1 MLSSAQM
8 TQARELLLLDSI
20 AHIGA
25 SCAGRVVV
33 SGSHGGQSAAGFVL
47 EAPAVPR
54 AVFFNDAGVGKEGA
68 GIVALAL
75 LERRAIAA
83 AAYSHQSA
91 RIGDAAD
98 GASHGVI
105 THLNP
110 AAAAAGLAAGMTV
123 RDALARLGVAA

>member
-1 MLSSAQM
+1 M
-8 TQARELLLLDSI
+8 TQIRELLLLDSI

-25 SCAGRVVV
+25 GCAGRVVV
-33 SGSHGGQSAAGFVL
+33 SGSHGGLSAAGFVI
-47 EAPAVPR
+47 EAPAVPH

-75 LERRAIAA
+75 LQQREIAA
-83 AAYSHQSA
+83 ATYSHMSA

-110 AAAAAGLAAGMTV
+110 AAAAAGLATGMPV
-123 RDALARLGVAA
+123 REALARLGVAA